1 MRHLFKGV
9 VALVA
14 TGGMLGLAAPAAF
27 ADGQEDVRQSVN
39 VVGDGSSVTIDAAT
53 VEAGPISFKVASTNV
68 VTGGGSQVSM
78 FQPKKG
84 VTLEQVFADLA
95 EELTQGDSL
104 AAAKAAAKGT
114 RDLTRDVSVFGL
126 ADVVP
131 DYPEVVTERLRRGTY
146 YLMDL
151 ANPPQGA
158 PKLTQLTV
166 TGRRG
171 DGHGS
176 GLDSQ
181 VRVQATSDDRF
192 IAPESWPHEGTYTF
206 RNVSDTLH
214 FMEIDPVKP
223 GTTDDEIQAF
233 FDSPA
238 SNGPGNP
245 PFAVQGPS
253 GGNDVVSPGR
263 SIQVSYD
270 LPAGTYVLQCFIA
283 DDVTGMPHALMG
295 MHKVITLT

>member
-1 MRHLFKGV
+1 MRHLLKGV

-27 ADGQEDVRQSVN
+27 ADDHEDARQSVN

-68 VTGGGSQVSM
+68 LTEMSGGSQVSL

-84 VTLEQVFADLA
+84 VTLKQVFADLA
-95 EELTQGDSL
+95 GEFTQGDPL
-104 AAAKAAAKGT
+104 AAAKAAEQT
-114 RDLTRDVSVFGL
+114 RDLTRDVSFFGL

-146 YLMDL
+146 YLMDT
-151 ANPPQGA
+151 ANPPQGTLSA

-171 DGHGS
+171 DDRGS

-181 VRVQATSDDRF
+181 VRVRA
-192 IAPESWPHEGTYTF
+192 
-206 RNVSDTLH
+206 
-214 FMEIDPVKP
+214 
-223 GTTDDEIQAF
+223 
-233 FDSPA
+233 
-238 SNGPGNP
+238 
-245 PFAVQGPS
+245 
-253 GGNDVVSPGR
+253 
-263 SIQVSYD
+263 
-270 LPAGTYVLQCFIA
+270 
-283 DDVTGMPHALMG
+283 
-295 MHKVITLT
+295 

>member
-1 MRHLFKGV
+1 MRHLLKGV

-27 ADGQEDVRQSVN
+27 ADDHEDARQSVN

-68 VTGGGSQVSM
+68 LTEMSGGSQVSL

-95 EELTQGDSL
+95 EEFTQGET
-104 AAAKAAAKGT
+104 AAEGT
-114 RDLTRDVSVFGL
+114 RDLTRDVSFFGL

-146 YLMDL
+146 YLMDT
-151 ANPPQGA
+151 ANPPQGT

-171 DGHGS
+171 DDRGS

-181 VRVQATSDDRF
+181 VRVRATSADRF

-214 FMEIDPVKP
+214 FMSINLVKP

-233 FDSPA
+233 ADSPA

-245 PFAVQGPS
+245 PFAVPGPS

-270 LPAGTYVLQCFIA
+270 LPAGTYVLLCYVA